1 MPYLYTNGLVS
12 GLLDNLTTAYHI
24 RISEIL
30 RKKVPVLKVTS
41 INGSILLA
49 CETVVE
55 LQAWLVSRCLRWGP
69 GRLSPLRHHRGGV
82 IPVVAAG
89 VVVVAAG
96 VVGVAVLGGESR
108 RQRPDG
114 AAQPLD

>member
-1 MPYLYTNGLVS
+1 M
-12 GLLDNLTTAYHI
+12 
-24 RISEIL
+24 
-30 RKKVPVLKVTS
+30 
-41 INGSILLA
+41 
-49 CETVVE
+49 
-55 LQAWLVSRCLRWGP
+55 
-69 GRLSPLRHHRGGV
+69 

>member
-41 INGSILLA
+41 INWSILLA

-82 IPVVAAG
+82 VVAAG
-89 VVVVAAG
+89 GVVVAAG

-108 RQRPDG
+108 KLRPDG